1 MFPKVATKSLPKEI
15 ISKIQI
21 LDTKTKEQK
30 FTVDVGTGE
39 TKTIN
44 LTIKEDKNK
53 GYLGRLS
60 GGYGTDERYQANGL
74 LNYFNDS
81 ERISVIGAS
90 NNINN
95 AGFSFDE
102 IYDMLG
108 RTRGGV
114 SINNQSGTIS
124 PRISTSF
131 NIRETFQFEPEY
143 SISFGSAKYNLDGLT
158 DIDYISHRLNLKTT
172 SYWPK
177 NIIWGN
183 DLNNSYNNNVGPG
196 FDKDA
201 LFWNMSLGYEFLK
214 KKCND

>member
-44 LTIKEDKNK
+44 LTIKVDKNK

-60 GGYGTDERYQANGL
+60 GRYGTDERYQANRL

-114 SINNQSGTIS
+114 SINNQGGTIS

-131 NIRETFQFEPEY
+131 NIRENWN
-143 SISFGSAKYNLDGLT
+143 SNL
-158 DIDYISHRLNLKTT
+158 
-172 SYWPK
+172 
-177 NIIWGN
+177 NILLPLALQNTIWMV
-183 DLNNSYNNNVGPG
+183 LPILIIYLIV
-196 FDKDA
+196 
-201 LFWNMSLGYEFLK
+201 LI
-214 KKCND
+214 